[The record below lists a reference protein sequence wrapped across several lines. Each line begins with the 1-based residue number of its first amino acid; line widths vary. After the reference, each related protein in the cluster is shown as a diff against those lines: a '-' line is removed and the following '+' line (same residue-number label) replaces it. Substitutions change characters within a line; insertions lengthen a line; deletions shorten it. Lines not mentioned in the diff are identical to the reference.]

1 MKRLLGW
8 SKDNLAAI
16 LLVACFIP
24 VYAVSQITGTTFE
37 HWGSTSMR
45 FLNREYY
52 RWITCIFLHFDFAH
66 IFFNSAALLAIGS
79 LIGPFLGKWKTV
91 LLFLLCGGLAE
102 IACSV
107 VVSYSEAVY
116 AGGSSGGIFAL
127 IGVFAVCFLRF
138 PQRFRLKLLR
148 LDVLIV
154 IAFFV
159 FANDNIGSFMT
170 HVFGFLAGIIV
181 SFVLV
186 TAGWINA
193 ED

>member
-8 SKDNLAAI
+8 SQDNLAAI
-16 LLVACFIP
+16 MLVACFIP
-24 VYAVSQITGTTFE
+24 VYAVSQITGTAFE

-45 FLNREYY
+45 FLNGEYY

-66 IFFNSAALLAIGS
+66 IFFNSVALLAIGS
-79 LIGPFLGKWKTV
+79 LIGSFLGKWKTV

-116 AGGSSGGIFAL
+116 GGGSSGGIFAL

-154 IAFFV
+154 IAFFI

-170 HVFGFLAGIIV
+170 HVFGFLSGIIV

-193 ED
+193 KD